1 MKKPAV
7 VEISPPFRT
16 HCWPVRWWWKRWRLD
31 LQNRHK
37 WKRKFHQMLDHQ
49 KTKNF
54 PKEVRLSRGQT
65 KHLMRKTTTKN
76 QHSLFLFFR
85 LDPSGVYCYPHP
97 HSCEYFIHVV
107 NKFFSGFIIKLCP
120 HGRQK
125 VLFKTPL
132 EPIFCTKGF
141 AVGHI
146 ERYPQ
151 WQARSFQIAAS
162 VNRS

>member
-1 MKKPAV
+1 
-7 VEISPPFRT
+7 
-16 HCWPVRWWWKRWRLD
+16 
-31 LQNRHK
+31 
-37 WKRKFHQMLDHQ
+37 MLDHQ

-85 LDPSGVYCYPHP
+85 LDLSGVYCYPHP

-107 NKFFSGFIIKLCP
+107 NKFFSGFIVKLCP

-146 ERYPQ
+146 ERYRCECE
-151 WQARSFQIAAS
+151 QAPLGFKHASGTWPRRFLHRGTASRCRSWHQAGA
-162 VNRS
+162 